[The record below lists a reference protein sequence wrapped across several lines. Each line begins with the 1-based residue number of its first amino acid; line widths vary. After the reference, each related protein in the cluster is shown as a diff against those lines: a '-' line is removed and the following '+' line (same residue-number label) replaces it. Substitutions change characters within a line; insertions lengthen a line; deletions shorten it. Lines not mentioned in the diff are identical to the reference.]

1 MARGNLKPVGYSRD
15 NSRLYFRLIINGNH
29 VLDGFFSFKKELFY
43 VTTRNK
49 ILNGNDW
56 DILTRELSKLD
67 YEYSN
72 NVDDY
77 YYQQWLE
84 SKVIFNHGNNY

>member
-15 NSRLYFRLIINGNH
+15 NSRLYFRLI
-29 VLDGFFSFKKELFY
+29 
-43 VTTRNK
+43 
-49 ILNGNDW
+49 
-56 DILTRELSKLD
+56 ILTRELSKLD

>member
-15 NSRLYFRLIINGNH
+15 NSKLYFRLIINGNH

-77 YYQQWLE
+77 YYQRWLE